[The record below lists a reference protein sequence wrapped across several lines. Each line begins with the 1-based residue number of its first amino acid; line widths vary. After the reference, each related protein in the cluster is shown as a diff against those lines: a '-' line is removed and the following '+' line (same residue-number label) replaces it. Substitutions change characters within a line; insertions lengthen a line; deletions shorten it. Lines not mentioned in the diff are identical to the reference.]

1 MGEGLAEAQARV
13 SARTPKGPSGS
24 HDLKNLRTTNW
35 PNRTTDR
42 TISTFTMGP
51 FPKFRAAT
59 CQETEIEGL
68 TAHTGTP
75 GPGWGWERG
84 SPSSGEEAAD
94 AWALTQPPLCA
105 IHRAMQ

>member
-42 TISTFTMGP
+42 TISMLAISQVQGCHP
-51 FPKFRAAT
+51 AA
-59 CQETEIEGL
+59 
-68 TAHTGTP
+68 
-75 GPGWGWERG
+75 
-84 SPSSGEEAAD
+84 
-94 AWALTQPPLCA
+94 PLCSLPGNA
-105 IHRAMQ
+105 VTQHDVNHQFGHPAQKASQAVLVDVEG